1 MEDPTKRNDLA
12 ETNDRII
19 NLGTAMATTARK
31 FMDGNHSAVLY
42 NAIMLVDGEQWVQ
55 FLTRVIDGLDRG
67 LSLRLACTDAVRYG
81 VPSMNLIGIAFKMMN
96 DMIGWNDE
104 TDGPG
109 WASLES
115 GIKYC
120 HGWPI
125 KEVIS
130 EQA

>member
-81 VPSMNLIGIAFKMMN
+81 VPSMNLIG
-96 DMIGWNDE
+96 WNDE